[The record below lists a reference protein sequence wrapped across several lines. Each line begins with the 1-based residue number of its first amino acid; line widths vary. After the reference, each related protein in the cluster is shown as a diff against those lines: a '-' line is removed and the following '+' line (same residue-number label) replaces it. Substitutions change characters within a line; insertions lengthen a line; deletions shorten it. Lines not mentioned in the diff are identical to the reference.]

1 METIPANKVNIYG
14 IKNGEN
20 FHYIG
25 KTVRTANEGMLKN
38 SDVHYRYTS
47 DKINDLFNNNTNVS
61 VIKVV
66 DEDVWY
72 SEKLHEVVEF
82 YNKKHP
88 LVNAQWMC
96 EGKRGYWEGKVKDKH
111 TITRLSESKFKK
123 VYQYDEKGDLVKI
136 WRSGKAAATM
146 VFKDYQV
153 VKGSAVSA
161 IYDMLRS
168 KTLKNKFRLGYYWFR
183 EEDLKKMYDPNPIP
197 RHIYLYGIDLEQ
209 HKKRSIL
216 RKHTVVENIRKASV
230 IHRDTEGNII
240 YVYKN
245 TAHAAYMLKT
255 TMNVIQ
261 KFCRGINQNDYYILS
276 YGEKSLQ
283 PVNEKYPEY
292 TVEELRRPPRRILE
306 VDKPRAIFETIKPK
320 TTKFWR

>member
-1 METIPANKVNIYG
+1 MEAQPNKVNIYG

-38 SDVHYRYTS
+38 SDVHYRYTN
-47 DKINDLFNNNTNVS
+47 DKINDLFTDNTNVT

-82 YNKKHP
+82 YNKQHP
-88 LVNAQWMC
+88 LVNAKWMC
-96 EGKRGYWEGKVKDKH
+96 ESKRGYWEGKVKDKY

-123 VYQYDEKGDLVKI
+123 VYQYDSRGYLFKI

-146 VFKDYQV
+146 VFKDYSI
-153 VKGSAVSA
+153 VKGSACSELYS
-161 IYDMLRS
+161 ILRS
-168 KTLKNKFRLGYYWFR
+168 KGLKNKFRHDYYWFR
-183 EEDLKKMYDPNPIP
+183 EEDLKARFAPNEIP
-197 RHIYLYGIDLEQ
+197 YMLDLKAMDEEQ
-209 HKKRSIL
+209 HKKRQFI
-216 RKHTVVENIRKASV
+216 RRHTIVQNIMKHSV
-230 IHRDTEGNII
+230 IHRDERGNII
-240 YVYKN
+240 YTYKN
-245 TAHAAYMLKT
+245 TAHAAYMLNT
-255 TMNVIQ
+255 TANIIQ
-261 KFCRGINQNDYYILS
+261 KICRGIKHNDYYLLS

-292 TVEELRRPPRRILE
+292 TVQELQRPPRKVLE
-306 VDKPRAIFETIKPK
+306 VDKPRG
-320 TTKFWR
+320 TKFWR